1 MNIETIDT
9 TPILYMR
16 RTGAYGTENA
26 ALMARFK
33 DELKKQNLFKG
44 ATILGIAQ
52 DDPTKTTAQDCRY
65 DVCLLLNKDVA
76 VSHPFK
82 RGRFEGGKFAVFK
95 LEHTAESISAWYL
108 NLENNIIQ
116 YRLNPRNFPI
126 IERYKNELIEQGFCE
141 MLLPIT

>member
-26 ALMARFK
+26 ALMAQFK

-52 DDPTKTTAQDCRY
+52 DDPTKQLLRTA
-65 DVCLLLNKDVA
+65 A
-76 VSHPFK
+76 MM
-82 RGRFEGGKFAVFK
+82 
-95 LEHTAESISAWYL
+95 SAC
-108 NLENNIIQ
+108 
-116 YRLNPRNFPI
+116 F
-126 IERYKNELIEQGFCE
+126 
-141 MLLPIT
+141 